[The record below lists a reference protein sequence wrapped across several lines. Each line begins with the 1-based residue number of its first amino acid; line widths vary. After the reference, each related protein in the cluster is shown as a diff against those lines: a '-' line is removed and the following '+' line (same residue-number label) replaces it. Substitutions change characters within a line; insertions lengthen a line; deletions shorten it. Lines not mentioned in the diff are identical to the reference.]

1 MTEQRITDLE
11 IHLMHQEDTIQQLNE
26 VVYQQQQ
33 QLDRL
38 SAEVELLKQQLQCM
52 APSTVRE
59 PADEEPPPHY

>member
-1 MTEQRITDLE
+1 MTEQRITDME

-38 SAEVELLKQQLQCM
+38 AAEVELLKQQLQVM
-52 APSTVRE
+52 APSAVRE